1 MKFFL
6 CTYVCSFFN
15 IQQLKCA
22 ISPNFTIAKQYSAK
36 QYSATTTAP
45 IFEYMALL
53 ESYEQAGYFSRNHIE
68 NRWVLRARQAK
79 RCT

>member
-1 MKFFL
+1 MYTYMKFFL

-15 IQQLKCA
+15 IQQLKSA
-22 ISPNFTIAKQYSAK
+22 ISPNFTIAKQYN
-36 QYSATTTAP
+36 ATINAP

-53 ESYEQAGYFSRNHIE
+53 ESYEQARYFSRNHIE
-68 NRWVLRARQAK
+68 NRWVLRARQAE

>member
-1 MKFFL
+1 MYTYMKFFL

-22 ISPNFTIAKQYSAK
+22 ISPNFTIAK

-68 NRWVLRARQAK
+68 NRWVLRARQAE